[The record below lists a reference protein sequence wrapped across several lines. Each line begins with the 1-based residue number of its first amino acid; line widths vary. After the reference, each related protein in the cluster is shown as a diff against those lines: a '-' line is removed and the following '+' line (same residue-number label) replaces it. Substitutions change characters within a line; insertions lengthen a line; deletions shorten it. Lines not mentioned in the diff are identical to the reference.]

1 MAMAAAHATARTSV
15 VYGAAS
21 ACSLDLNEAVQLH
34 EHVKD
39 VVRIASRVNLVA
51 INANLVARTAG
62 EGAHGFRVVSAELRG
77 FSRRL
82 QELMRELS
90 VQVNVLVRSVA
101 QVLKERRYRRIMGLA
116 HENDPR
122 KLLGATVAC
131 MDRNI
136 EIHTSTA
143 ASTWANLNRLV
154 RDAARLCRS
163 GGGLSRNAKIEA
175 VSGGAAAVRLSQVA
189 DDIESLVIEIQNIL
203 RSMLRE
209 LNRERG

>member
-1 MAMAAAHATARTSV
+1 MAMAAAHTTARIRV
-15 VYGAAS
+15 AYGAAS
-21 ACSLDLNEAVQLH
+21 ASSLDLNEAVQLH
-34 EHVKD
+34 EHVKEI
-39 VVRIASRVNLVA
+39 VRIASRVNLVA

-62 EGAHGFRVVSAELRG
+62 EGADGFRVVSAELRG
-77 FSRRL
+77 FSVRL
-82 QELMRELS
+82 QDLMRDLS
-90 VQVNVLVRSVA
+90 MQVNVLVRSVA

-116 HENDPR
+116 HESDPR
-122 KLLGATVAC
+122 KLLEATVAC
-131 MDRNI
+131 MDRDI

-143 ASTWANLNRLV
+143 DSTWTTLGRLV

-163 GGGLSRNAKIEA
+163 GGDLSRNAKIEA

-189 DDIESLVIEIQNIL
+189 DDIESLVSEIQNIL